1 MVTWLPVTLDT
12 VEADG

>member
-1 MVTWLPVTLDT
+1 MITWLPVTLDT